1 MTNDKILLISSPDD
15 VLEEALRILLIDL
28 DKNQSDI
35 VSQCLLSTNDLP
47 HTIVYV
53 WKNLEDTSWLFDK
66 SLKSDLIIFNADSE
80 NQTLVGYLAA
90 KRNSWYFGQLKT
102 LYTINK
108 SAIYDVTQCS
118 ELLERTLIT
127 YGKT

>member
-35 VSQCLLSTNDLP
+35 VSQCLLSINDLP

>member
-1 MTNDKILLISSPDD
+1 MANDKILLISSPDD

-35 VSQCLLSTNDLP
+35 VSQCLLSINDLP
-47 HTIVYV
+47 YTIVYV

-102 LYTINK
+102 LHIVNK